1 MKSILIPFCVFSFF
15 FASCTGSPK
24 KEDAAFET
32 DFCGW
37 KVVSKYNGISFDA
50 AEATHTLLLE
60 KERER
65 QTIFVLDDVYSKYEV
80 GDTICISKKSVI

>member
-1 MKSILIPFCVFSFF
+1 MKNILILFSVFCL
-15 FASCTGSPK
+15 ASCSGNPK

-37 KVVSKYNGISFDA
+37 KVVSKDNGIAFDDT
-50 AEATHTLLLE
+50 EATHTLLLE

-65 QTIFVLDDVYSKYEV
+65 QTIFVLDDVYNKYVV
-80 GDTICISKKSVI
+80 GDTICVTNK